1 MQNYCTLFNVNYLP
15 RGLNLYHSL
24 MKVSKNFRLFI
35 FAFDDLTYQYLKDL
49 KLKKVVLI
57 SLKEFEDKKL
67 KKVKKTRTKTEYF
80 WTCTGSTILFLF
92 RKYKLRSCTYLDADL
107 YFYRDP
113 KILIEESNKSSC
125 IISKHNY
132 SERYDQTKT
141 SGIYCVQF
149 MFFKNNLIGNKI
161 LQDWRKKCIN
171 WCFNRFENGKFGD
184 QKYLDKWPKK
194 YNNIYVLKNLGG
206 GVAPWNVQ
214 QYDLLNNF
222 KFQIKKNKKL
232 KFDLV
237 FYHFHNLKFMN
248 NNITYIGGYR
258 IDKEI
263 KEKIYNPYLKK
274 VINIHKI
281 IKKNKKFNNIN
292 LNENYLSGGIFLAR
306 LFKRFIFNGNFL
318 KN

>member
-281 IKKNKKFNNIN
+281 IKKNKNFNNIN
-292 LNENYLSGGIFLAR
+292 LNENYLSGGIFLVR

>member
-80 WTCTGSTILFLF
+80 WTCTGSTILYLF

-274 VINIHKI
+274 
-281 IKKNKKFNNIN
+281 
-292 LNENYLSGGIFLAR
+292 S
-306 LFKRFIFNGNFL
+306 
-318 KN
+318 

>member
-80 WTCTGSTILFLF
+80 WTCTGSTILYLF

-113 KILIEESNKSSC
+113 KILIDESNKSSC
-125 IISKHNY
+125 IISRHNY